1 MRTFILRRLLNS
13 VVVLFVISLATFWL
27 LRIGPGDIA
36 EVALGQGAS
45 QERVEEFRNHL
56 GLNDPIPFQYVRWL
70 RQTMSGD
77 LGASAITGTPVT
89 SELKSRLPVT
99 LELLVIT
106 LLVTVVIGIPAG
118 VISAV
123 YRNSPLD
130 MSVRVLATIG
140 LSVPVFWL
148 GTLVLDLPLQW
159 WGYSPPIGRTIGFM
173 DDPAANLR
181 QFVPP
186 AVILGVGSASGI
198 MRLTRSTMLEVLR
211 QDYVRTARAKGLA
224 ERLVLYRHAL
234 RNALVPVVTVL
245 GLHVAGLLGGAVIVE
260 QIFTLRGLGNYMF
273 SSIVIKDFGVVQT
286 MALYVAV
293 VVIAMNLLVDI
304 AYAWLDPR
312 IRLQ

>member
-1 MRTFILRRLLNS
+1 
-13 VVVLFVISLATFWL
+13 
-27 LRIGPGDIA
+27 
-36 EVALGQGAS
+36 
-45 QERVEEFRNHL
+45 
-56 GLNDPIPFQYVRWL
+56 
-70 RQTMSGD
+70 
-77 LGASAITGTPVT
+77 
-89 SELKSRLPVT
+89 
-99 LELLVIT
+99 
-106 LLVTVVIGIPAG
+106 
-118 VISAV
+118 
-123 YRNSPLD
+123 
-130 MSVRVLATIG
+130 
-140 LSVPVFWL
+140 
-148 GTLVLDLPLQW
+148 
-159 WGYSPPIGRTIGFM
+159 M